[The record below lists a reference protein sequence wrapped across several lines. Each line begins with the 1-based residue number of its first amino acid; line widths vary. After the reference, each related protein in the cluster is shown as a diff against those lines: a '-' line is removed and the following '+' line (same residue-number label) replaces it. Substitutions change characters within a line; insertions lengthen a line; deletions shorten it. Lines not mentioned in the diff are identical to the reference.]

1 MICTYC
7 QSANPERDHRCRR
20 CGRRLTGSAV
30 SAPAG
35 YAPQALGALALN
47 NQESQKSA
55 SMVSQSSSQGS
66 GIASQTSSDTT
77 RTGTRKPAQTSLF
90 AEEFAPR
97 VIPFDAQ
104 QRESL
109 LKTAR
114 TKRRLDASLDETS
127 EIDQPKRVASRGALK
142 VPPRKQASNDPRGEQ
157 STLDFL
163 PTPSVQ
169 SARTLKTTVEAVI
182 YCDSPVASPIHRAL
196 AALLDASMIF
206 LALGLFLG
214 IFEIFGGPFSWT
226 RQNIMIWVLAAGLI
240 AMFYSFVWS
249 ICGRET
255 AGMSWVDL
263 RIINFNGFPPDGK
276 SRAVR
281 LIGCWLSYCSGM
293 IGIFWALMDEE
304 GLTWHDHMSK
314 TFPTACEKHTTLGR
328 QRK

>member
-1 MICTYC
+1 MTCTYC
-7 QSANPERDHRCRR
+7 QSANPESDHRCRR

-30 SAPAG
+30 SAPAD
-35 YAPQALGALALN
+35 YTSSATMTQAMGATALALD
-47 NQESQKSA
+47 SQPRQKRSA
-55 SMVSQSSSQGS
+55 AGS
-66 GIASQTSSDTT
+66 ETSDKTAE
-77 RTGTRKPAQTSLF
+77 RMRKPAQTSLF

-97 VIPFDAQ
+97 IIPFDAQ
-104 QRESL
+104 QRESF

-114 TKRRLDASLDETS
+114 AKRHSDSVLDETS
-127 EIDQPKRVASRGALK
+127 EIVQPKREPVRGTLK
-142 VPPRKQASNDPRGEQ
+142 VPPRKQVTNDPRGEQ

-163 PTPSVQ
+163 PSPAIQ

-182 YCDSPVASPIHRAL
+182 YCDAPVASPLHRAI
-196 AALLDASMIF
+196 AAFLDSSMI
-206 LALGLFLG
+206 LLGLGLFLAV
-214 IFEIFGGPFSWT
+214 FEIFGGPFSWT
-226 RQNIMIWVLAAGLI
+226 RQNITVWIVASGLI
-240 AMFYSFVWS
+240 AMFYGFVWS

-255 AGMSWVDL
+255 AGMNWADL

-281 LIGCWLSYCSGM
+281 LIGCWLSYFSGM

-314 TFPTACEKHTTLGR
+314 TFPTVREKHTTLAR

>member
-7 QSANPERDHRCRR
+7 QSANPENDHRCRR

-35 YAPQALGALALN
+35 YAPQAMGATALALN
-47 NQESQKSA
+47 NQEPQKS
-55 SMVSQSSSQGS
+55 SSATSR
-66 GIASQTSSDTT
+66 TSSETT
-77 RTGTRKPAQTSLF
+77 KTGTRKPAQTSLF

-114 TKRRLDASLDETS
+114 AKRHSDSVLDETS
-127 EIDQPKRVASRGALK
+127 EIDQPKQVRGKLK
-142 VPPRKQASNDPRGEQ
+142 VPPRKQIAHDPRGEQ

-163 PTPSVQ
+163 PSSSVQ

-182 YCDSPVASPIHRAL
+182 YCDSPVASPLHRAI
-196 AALLDASMIF
+196 AALLDTSMIL
-206 LALGLFLG
+206 LALGLFLA
-214 IFEIFGGPFSWT
+214 IFEIFGGPFSWS
-226 RQNIMIWVLAAGLI
+226 RQNITIWILAGGLI
-240 AMFYSFVWS
+240 AMFYGFAWS

-255 AGMSWVDL
+255 AGMHWVDL

-314 TFPTACEKHTTLGR
+314 TFPTVREKHTTLVR
-328 QRK
+328 QQR